1 MLRTLQLNLMAD
13 SVEIYDNRMNRYDVN
28 IYYVKNT

>member
-1 MLRTLQLNLMAD
+1 MLRTLQLNLMAE
-13 SVEIYDNRMNRYDVN
+13 SVEIFDNRMNRNDVN

>member
-1 MLRTLQLNLMAD
+1 MLRTLQLNLMAE

>member
-1 MLRTLQLNLMAD
+1 MLRTLQLNLMAE
-13 SVEIYDNRMNRYDVN
+13 SVEIYDNRMSRYDVN

>member
-1 MLRTLQLNLMAD
+1 MLRTLQLNLMVE

>member
-1 MLRTLQLNLMAD
+1 MLRTLQLNLMAE
-13 SVEIYDNRMNRYDVN
+13 SVEIYENRMNRYDVN

>member
-1 MLRTLQLNLMAD
+1 MLRTLQLNLMAE
-13 SVEIYDNRMNRYDVN
+13 SVEIIDTRMNRNDVN

>member
-1 MLRTLQLNLMAD
+1 MLRTLQLNLMAE
-13 SVEIYDNRMNRYDVN
+13 SVEIYGNRMNRYDVN

>member
-1 MLRTLQLNLMAD
+1 MLRILQLNLMAE
-13 SVEIYDNRMNRYDVN
+13 SVEIYDNRMNKYDVN